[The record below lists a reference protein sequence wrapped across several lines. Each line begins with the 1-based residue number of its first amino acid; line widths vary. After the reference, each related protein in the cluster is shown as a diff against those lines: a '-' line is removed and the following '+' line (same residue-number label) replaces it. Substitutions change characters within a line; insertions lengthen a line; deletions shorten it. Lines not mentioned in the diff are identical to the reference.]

1 MKIINRELMERI
13 HQRELLKGT
22 HTGIPDINMDL
33 AFRFVQAIHHFHRVP
48 ILMEQYFQK
57 MGLSKARFLVMIQLF
72 VRDEG
77 NGIGISE
84 ICQMYDVSSATLTG
98 VADTLEKE
106 GLIRR
111 QHSEQDRRKVNLQLT
126 DAGWR
131 FMRRFL
137 PAHFSNVEKIM
148 AQYSPKEQNLLAEL
162 LDKLSSKLTE
172 LVEDRGLT
180 IPDKVGKKL

>member
-1 MKIINRELMERI
+1 MKTINREIMERV

-22 HTGIPDINMDL
+22 HTGIPDIDMDM

-57 MGLSKARFLVMIQLF
+57 MGLSKARFLVLIQLF

-77 NGIGISE
+77 DGIGISD
-84 ICQMYDVSSATLTG
+84 ICQVYDVSSATLTG

-106 GLIRR
+106 GFVQRL
-111 QHSEQDRRKVNLQLT
+111 HSQKDRRKVNLQLT
-126 DAGWR
+126 EAGWD

-137 PAHFSNVEKIM
+137 PAHFSNVKTLMEL
-148 AQYSPKEQNLLAEL
+148 YSTEERELLAKL
-162 LDKLSSKLTE
+162 LEKLSVKLTE
-172 LVEDRGLT
+172 LVEDEALT
-180 IPDKVGKKL
+180 IPGKTGETL